1 MLPVFR
7 RSFCVLAFG
16 VAALAAPAYAAAPLT
31 ARLAHAL
38 AVAHV
43 EQREVGAIA
52 LDLATGNVVFARHPD
67 LALAPASNEK
77 LALTYAALVRLGPS
91 FRFRTEVLGEGVRQ
105 GAAWDGDIVLR
116 GYGDP
121 TLKTMGLIRLVAQL
135 KAAGIRRVAGSV
147 VGDESYFDGRRGV
160 DGWKAS
166 FYGDECPPLSALS
179 INRGRVK
186 GILVSDPALA
196 TARRFRELL
205 VARGISVAGSAAMR
219 PVAEGAV
226 PLASIDSEP
235 LGEIIRFMDHDS
247 DNYTAEILLKELGAA
262 ERDTGTSRAGAAV
275 VTGILAEAG
284 VPVAGVHVVDGSG
297 LSRSD
302 RLTVRALASI
312 LRLAWTNVAVRAQLV
327 RALPVAGVSGT
338 LEHRLR
344 RVPAR
349 GHVRAK
355 TGTTDIASALSGY
368 VGNRFAFA
376 LIHNGHPVWAWYA
389 REAQDNFVQTLAR
402 AERS

>member
-147 VGDESYFDGRRGV
+147 VGDESYFDARRGV

-196 TARRFRELL
+196 TAR
-205 VARGISVAGSAAMR
+205 
-219 PVAEGAV
+219 
-226 PLASIDSEP
+226 P
-235 LGEIIRFMDHDS
+235 LGEIIRSMDHDS

-275 VTGILAEAG
+275 VTGTLAEAG

>member
-147 VGDESYFDGRRGV
+147 VGDE
-160 DGWKAS
+160 
-166 FYGDECPPLSALS
+166 CPSLSALS

-196 TARRFRELL
+196 TARRFGELL
-205 VARGISVAGSAAMR
+205 VARGISVAGSAAVR

-226 PLASIDSEP
+226 PLASIESEP
-235 LGEIIRFMDHDS
+235 LGEIIRSMDHDS

>member
-7 RSFCVLAFG
+7 RILCALA
-16 VAALAAPAYAAAPLT
+16 VAAASLAAPAVAAAPLT
-31 ARLAHAL
+31 LQLTRAL

-43 EQREVGAIA
+43 EQREMGAIA
-52 LDLATGNVVFARHPD
+52 LDLASGNVVFARHAD
-67 LALAPASNEK
+67 LSLAPASNEK

-91 FRFRTEVLGEGVRQ
+91 FRFRTELLGEGVRD
-105 GAAWDGDIVLR
+105 GRTWDGDIVLR

-121 TLKTMGLIRLVAQL
+121 TLKTLGLIRLVGQL
-135 KAAGIRRVAGSV
+135 KAAGIRRVTGGV
-147 VGDESYFDGRRGV
+147 VGDESYFDARRGV
-160 DGWKAS
+160 DGWKRS

-179 INRGRVK
+179 INRGRVR
-186 GILVSDPALA
+186 GLLVPDPALA

-205 VARGISVAGSAAMR
+205 LARGISVAGPADVR
-219 PVAEGAV
+219 PVAQGAV
-226 PLASIDSEP
+226 PLASLVSLP
-235 LGEIIRFMDHDS
+235 LGEIVRFMDHDS
-247 DNYTAEILLKELGAA
+247 DNYTAEILLKELGAEVRGA
-262 ERDTGTSRAGAAV
+262 GTSRKGALV
-275 VTGILAEAG
+275 VEQTLAEAG
-284 VPVAGVHVVDGSG
+284 VPLEGVRIVDGSG
-297 LSRSD
+297 LSRAD

-312 LRLAWTNVAVRAQLV
+312 LRLAWTNPALRGAVV

-355 TGTTDIASALSGY
+355 TGTTDLASSLSGY
-368 VGNRFAFA
+368 VGNRFVFA

-389 REAQDNFVQTLAR
+389 RVAQDNFVQALAR
-402 AERS
+402 AARS